1 MTYKNYKK
9 NNYGNSNYK
18 IGDIY
23 FGTADG
29 EDEALNFIDRQDE
42 FKNFFYNY
50 DNIVDKASKPL
61 TYLVLGKKGAGKT
74 ILGEYLNYKLN
85 NTVKSFCNIVSF
97 NEFRIHSL
105 RELSTED
112 TAPNEY
118 IPIWTYVILIEIS
131 KVLLQ
136 NEQLK
141 EDENYKKLKKF
152 IDKNYIKLILTQNAE
167 TDIAKLKSVKENSDW
182 LADIVSDDN
191 KDQLQSNYIS
201 FIPVLE
207 KIVLDAVSN
216 NPEFSY
222 NLILDKIDDRFT
234 NTDLYK
240 NSVISLIK
248 AVDNFNKNVLRKRI
262 KAKVTVLLR
271 SDIFALL
278 NDTDLNKRESS
289 NSVRIDWGD
298 AAKYNSPLFD
308 LIVQKITAS
317 IPELKD
323 RNRSDIIKMF
333 FPKTIKQSDRNIPT
347 DKFLLGRTLFRPRDV
362 ISYLTLIT
370 TKYHDSPQFTPEMF
384 LDVQLRYSEYFLKE
398 IENEMNGHLTDKQ
411 IKEVIDLMI
420 KFGKFDFKY
429 EEIKRFAT
437 SSKILTGLKIEE
449 ALKILFDFS
458 IIGNYVHT
466 GNKIRHTWK
475 HRHDRVEIDFNKRMC
490 LHYGLW
496 RYFNI

>member
-1 MTYKNYKK
+1 MI
-9 NNYGNSNYK
+9 NSNYK

-29 EDEALNFIDRQDE
+29 EDEALNFIDKQDE
-42 FKNFFYNY
+42 FKNFFYDY
-50 DNIVDKASKPL
+50 DNIVEKASKPL
-61 TYLVLGKKGAGKT
+61 TYLILGKKGAGKT

-85 NTVKSFCNIVSF
+85 KTQNSFCNIVSF

-118 IPIWTYVILIEIS
+118 IPIWTYVILIEIA

-136 NEQLK
+136 NEQLNT
-141 EDENYKKLKKF
+141 DENYKKLKKF

-167 TDIAKLKSVKENSDW
+167 TDIAKLKSVRENSDW
-182 LADIVSDDN
+182 LNDIVSDEN
-191 KDQLQSNYIS
+191 KDQLQDNYIS

-207 KIVLDAVSN
+207 KIVLDAISAK
-216 NPEFSY
+216 PDFSY

-234 NTDLYK
+234 NSDLYK

-271 SDIFALL
+271 SDIFSLL

-289 NSVRIDWGD
+289 NAIRIDWGD
-298 AAKYNSPLFD
+298 AAKYSSPLFD

-317 IPELKD
+317 IPNLKNKS
-323 RNRSDIIKMF
+323 REEIVKLF
-333 FPKTIKQSDRNIPT
+333 FPKTIRQSDRNIST

-370 TKYHDSPQFTPEMF
+370 TKFPNSSKFTPEMF

-398 IENEMNGHLTDKQ
+398 IENEMNGHLSDQQ
-411 IKEVIDLMI
+411 IKEVIELMI
-420 KFGKFDFKY
+420 KFGKFDFKFDD
-429 EEIKRFAT
+429 IKKFSAVN
-437 SSKILTGLKIEE
+437 KILTTLTIEE

-458 IIGNYVHT
+458 IIGNYVRSS
-466 GNKIRHTWK
+466 NKIRHTWK

-496 RYFNI
+496 RYFNV